1 MKNSS
6 TLLLIAFMTLILGG
20 CGGKKSETINKF
32 SDLDGKV
39 IGVLSSSASPQS
51 LADLAA
57 KYEIGAQPKEVLSFN
72 NASDIIAGI
81 ITGKIDG
88 APILGFIADYYVK
101 RNSNLKIIEPKTN
114 VEGGIQMAV
123 RVEDQQLKEDL
134 DKAIT
139 TLQENGVL
147 KKLADQWIENLPA
160 ANEPSVTAIPKIE
173 GAKTVY
179 VGVSGNYVP
188 LDYIAADGKPA
199 GFNVALLS
207 EMGKLIHVNF
217 ELISV
222 DAQAKFAALG
232 SKKIDV
238 VFCQMYSQQ
247 VSSLFKG
254 LNNKYAMTKP
264 YFTDKGMVLMVRK

>member
-1 MKNSS
+1 MKSNSTFS
-6 TLLLIAFMTLILGG
+6 LIVLMALILAG
-20 CGGKKSETINKF
+20 CGVKKADTINKF

-39 IGVLSSSASPQS
+39 IGVLTSSASPQS

-57 KYEIGAQPKEVLSFN
+57 KYEIGAQPKEVLGFN

-88 APILGFIADYYVK
+88 APIMRFIADYYVK
-101 RNSNLKIIEPKTN
+101 RNSNLKIIEAKTN
-114 VEGGIQMAV
+114 VEGGILMAV
-123 RVEDQQLKEDL
+123 RVEDHQLKDDL

-147 KKLADQWIENLPA
+147 NKLVDQWIINLPA
-160 ANEPSVTAIPKIE
+160 TNEPSILAIPKNE

-199 GFNVALLS
+199 GFNVALLT
-207 EMGKLIHVNF
+207 EIGKLIHVNF

-238 VFCQMYSQQ
+238 VFCQMYNQQ
-247 VSSLFKG
+247 ISSLFKG
-254 LNNKYAMTKP
+254 SNIKYAMTKP
-264 YFTDKGMVLMVRK
+264 YFTDKGMCLLVRK